1 MLSGNMLKVLQMLT
15 ERDMTFRELKKS
27 TRMSEKMLE
36 SVVNSLKDR
45 DYIEDDGEKLKI
57 TENGKEVIKKTQ
69 L

>member
-1 MLSGNMLKVLQMLT
+1 MLSGNMLKVLQMLS
-15 ERDMTFRELKKS
+15 EREMTFSELKKS

-45 DYIEDDGEKLKI
+45 DYIADDGEKFKI
-57 TENGKEVIKKTQ
+57 TENGKEMIKKTQ